1 MITNLVENLIG
12 VAIGIRYRPN
22 FTIEDSLGKIID
34 NILYSRDSFF
44 NPEMF
49 PDVLTNHSE
58 KILVNKEMGHSLR
71 VNNSDIILELGFIEN
86 ISEDYIK
93 KVNSK
98 FKEQI
103 IDQILKEFK
112 ITQINRIGH
121 IRKYLFT
128 EKDFSKLFLKKTL
141 GDYFPDINDI
151 SLRFSKKLPKQMSLI
166 KDGVNDYINVIYQI
180 VKKADRNELFIST
193 DYQLYYLP
201 YLERA
206 SQIEYEQF
214 INGLE
219 GYNKGEYLNW
229 INDYYGG
236 SSNE

>member
-1 MITNLVENLIG
+1 M
-12 VAIGIRYRPN
+12 
-22 FTIEDSLGKIID
+22 
-34 NILYSRDSFF
+34 
-44 NPEMF
+44 
-49 PDVLTNHSE
+49 
-58 KILVNKEMGHSLR
+58 
-71 VNNSDIILELGFIEN
+71 GFIEN